1 MNGRVEREAGETRL
15 APGARRAKTALRTL
29 VGVAALVAPALH
41 SGTDLYELM
50 HGGFTPPQLW
60 VNYLAFLP
68 MSWLLVG
75 LYAVDEGRPPA
86 AGLAGPVLYG
96 AAFTYFA
103 HSTLYALLAATPTY
117 DELWRRLGGTY
128 TVHGAL
134 MVAGGLLFAEGARR
148 AGWLPRP
155 ALALFASGLLVNLVL
170 ALAPLPEI
178 LQTLGTALRNLGLM
192 GMGYAVLVR
201 SPARERSAL
210 TPEPP
215 DR

>member
-15 APGARRAKTALRTL
+15 APGARGAKTALRTL

-86 AGLAGPVLYG
+86 AGLAGAVLYG

-134 MVAGGLLFAEGARR
+134 MVAGGLLGRVEDIGESVVSVE
-148 AGWLPRP
+148 
-155 ALALFASGLLVNLVL
+155 LAQGLVVKVQKH
-170 ALAPLPEI
+170 AIA
-178 LQTLGTALRNLGLM
+178 
-192 GMGYAVLVR
+192 AVL
-201 SPARERSAL
+201 PKGTLKSA
-210 TPEPP
+210 
-215 DR
+215 